1 MKKQVFHTL
10 LLLFISLTI
19 TACNKNGFGPCIR
32 GNDDEDSQSR
42 ALAEFTKID
51 FQMEGKLIIRK
62 APENRIVIEG
72 NSNQIAEAKSRVE
85 DGKLKIYSDRCL
97 KNTDF
102 KFVVYTDQLEEIRL
116 AGSGN
121 AQTEDI
127 FDAEKLNIELSGSG
141 KISVKSESDWVT
153 AKVSGSGDVYIEGSC
168 SDFEAQIS
176 GSGKI
181 HGYPLVSEK
190 ASVNISGSGNLEIF
204 VSNEL
209 NANISGSGGVRYK
222 GNPGKVNS
230 SISGSGKIVGVE

>member
-1 MKKQVFHTL
+1 MKNRVLHTL

-42 ALAEFTKID
+42 ALAAFSKID
-51 FQMEGKLIIRK
+51 FQMEGDLIIRK

-72 NSNQIAEAKSRVE
+72 NSNQIAEVKSSIE
-85 DGKLKIYSDRCL
+85 NGKLKVYSDRCL

-102 KFVVYTDQLEEIRL
+102 KFVVYTDQLEEIKL
-116 AGSGN
+116 SGSGN
-121 AQTEDI
+121 ARAEDN

-141 KISVKSESDWVT
+141 KISAKSESDQITV
-153 AKVSGSGDVYIEGSC
+153 KVSGSGDVHLEGSC
-168 SDFEAQIS
+168 SDFGAQIS

-204 VSNEL
+204 VSSEL

-222 GNPGKVNS
+222 GNPDKVNS
-230 SISGSGKIVGVE
+230 SISGSGKVVGVE